1 MSVSSPPSAPITDV
15 RIPQLPPAPGPQFVG
30 RPPSDP
36 GPPPGPSRPGG
47 FLAIASGFQVKV
59 SDPAR
64 WKSGEGRRI
73 FCAFPTDFQG
83 SLSLPALR
91 LARQE
96 PGRRRVPRRAP
107 ETGCG
112 QARPGTGTGRVPI
125 CAGYGYGPG
134 TDTGRYI
141 YQRACWNRLSTINT
155 APHLVF

>member
-1 MSVSSPPSAPITDV
+1 MFVFRNCRPRRDCDRDPSSSAGRRATRVRPPG
-15 RIPQLPPAPGPQFVG
+15 LPGPVDSLPLPVDFKL
-30 RPPSDP
+30 RFLI
-36 GPPPGPSRPGG
+36 RPGG
-47 FLAIASGFQVKV
+47 NPVRAGGF
-59 SDPAR
+59 SAP
-64 WKSGEGRRI
+64 SRRI
-73 FCAFPTDFQG
+73 FRA
-83 SLSLPALR
+83 LSLCLPSGL
-91 LARQE
+91 
-96 PGRRRVPRRAP
+96 PGRSPAVAGCRDARP